1 MSVGMETQSQ
11 PYRLGEYHSFSAA
24 GTEFLYL
31 VPSGS
36 IFAVEGIA
44 KLVIELLG
52 AGEMPRETLVAK
64 LLELGCS
71 REEVENTLRNSPRS
85 MLFSA
90 TCRKKSLSRF
100 LSRNSPCSASF

>member
-1 MSVGMETQSQ
+1 METQSQ

-52 AGEMPRETLVAK
+52 AGEMPRDVLVAK

-71 REEVENTLRNSPRS
+71 RRKWRTRSGIHRGRCSSVRPAEEPLAAPAGIPRS
-85 MLFSA
+85 VLF
-90 TCRKKSLSRF
+90 
-100 LSRNSPCSASF
+100 